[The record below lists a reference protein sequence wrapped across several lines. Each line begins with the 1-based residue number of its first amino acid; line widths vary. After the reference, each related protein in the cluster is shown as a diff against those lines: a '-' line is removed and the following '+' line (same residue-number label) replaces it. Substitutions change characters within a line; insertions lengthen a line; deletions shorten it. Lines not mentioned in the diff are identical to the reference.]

1 MRGLSQRQFWVQ
13 YCLHI
18 SIASGCL
25 SLMRSRLRFLYLCPR
40 IYCGKLH
47 NLTLCLQP
55 ILLRISTL
63 GRPDVVRAL
72 TNTKHYGLIHGDH
85 LFRFGSPTDRRL
97 TVNKGLRGAAGLLT
111 HGVARIFNPPARPPR
126 VSCRSAQDPQGDE
139 GYHLLILVTA
149 AVAAQ
154 SSRAGGRGRWLSVR
168 IRGLLNPSKGPVRLP
183 LAAPCFRRDRA
194 QPSEKP
200 LFYLRMPAVLGAS

>member
-1 MRGLSQRQFWVQ
+1 
-13 YCLHI
+13 
-18 SIASGCL
+18 
-25 SLMRSRLRFLYLCPR
+25 MRSRLRLLYLCPR

-47 NLTLCLQP
+47 NLTLSLQP

-111 HGVARIFNPPARPPR
+111 HGVARIFNPPARPPACLL
-126 VSCRSAQDPQGDE
+126 SRSSGRTRRRGVPST
-139 GYHLLILVTA
+139 HLGNRGGSRPELKGWRAWPV
-149 AVAAQ
+149 AVRPNPW
-154 SSRAGGRGRWLSVR
+154 S
-168 IRGLLNPSKGPVRLP
+168 LNPSKGPVRLS

>member
-1 MRGLSQRQFWVQ
+1 
-13 YCLHI
+13 
-18 SIASGCL
+18 
-25 SLMRSRLRFLYLCPR
+25 MRSRLRLLYLCPR

-47 NLTLCLQP
+47 NLTLSLQP

-111 HGVARIFNPPARPPR
+111 HGVARIFNPPARPPA
-126 VSCRSAQDPQGDE
+126 CRAAQDAQGDE
-139 GYHLLILVTA
+139 GTVY
-149 AVAAQ
+149 
-154 SSRAGGRGRWLSVR
+154 
-168 IRGLLNPSKGPVRLP
+168 
-183 LAAPCFRRDRA
+183 
-194 QPSEKP
+194 
-200 LFYLRMPAVLGAS
+200 ASW